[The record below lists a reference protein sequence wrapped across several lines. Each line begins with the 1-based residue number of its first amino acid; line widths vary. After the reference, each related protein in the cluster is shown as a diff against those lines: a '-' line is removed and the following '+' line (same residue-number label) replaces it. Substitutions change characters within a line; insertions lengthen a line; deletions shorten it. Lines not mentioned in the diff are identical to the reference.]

1 MYLNNKKSSY
11 FIFLVGTLAVNRS
24 CKKDWDAIWISA
36 QGGRIMDIPADI
48 RIRCY
53 STLRKISADFAK
65 PLAIE
70 RSCVVYYGSTGV
82 GKSRRAWEELGM
94 DAYPKDPRTKFW
106 CGYQGQENVIV
117 DEFRGGIDVG
127 HILRWLDRY
136 PVNVEIKGSSMPLS
150 AKQFVFTSNLHPR
163 AWYPEL
169 DALTLEALIRRM
181 EIVEL
186 V

>member
-1 MYLNNKKSSY
+1 
-11 FIFLVGTLAVNRS
+11 
-24 CKKDWDAIWISA
+24 
-36 QGGRIMDIPADI
+36 MDIPADI

-53 STLRKISADFAK
+53 STLRRISSDYSR

-70 RSCVVYYGSTGV
+70 RSCIVYHGKTGV
-82 GKSRRAWEELGM
+82 GKSRRAWEELGL
-94 DAYPKDPRTKFW
+94 DSYPKDSRTKFW

-150 AKQFVFTSNLHPR
+150 AKRFVITSNLHPCL
-163 AWYPEL
+163 WYPEL
-169 DALTLEALIRRM
+169 DPLTIEALLRRL

-186 V
+186 L